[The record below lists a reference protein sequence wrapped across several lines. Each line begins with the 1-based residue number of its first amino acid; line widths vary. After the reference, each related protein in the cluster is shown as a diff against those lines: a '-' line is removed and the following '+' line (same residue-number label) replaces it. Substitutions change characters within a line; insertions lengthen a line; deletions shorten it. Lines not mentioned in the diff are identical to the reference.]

1 MTIWLS
7 FKAWNWLIQY
17 CLYCL
22 HILWWS
28 VLTSVSI
35 SVNKPKQSY
44 FWNRFPYHMKKVDF
58 ASMRKTASLT
68 IEFSVMLSSIIS
80 KILNNSVIFSMRKTI
95 FLLNTTNKMATSCI
109 LGVKLTQEFPYFLW
123 MHLYP
128 VKEVNIA
135 ANDIFS
141 HRYKLWYSVAIDGLC
156 RKKNANIY
164 ALVHTDT
171 HRKNIFE
178 ISGET
183 SSNHDCT
190 RLLYSE

>member
-7 FKAWNWLIQY
+7 FRAWNWLIQY

-22 HILWWS
+22 HILCWS
-28 VLTSVSI
+28 VVTSVSV

-44 FWNRFPYHMKKVDF
+44 FWNWFPYHMKKVDF
-58 ASMRKTASLT
+58 ASMRKTASLK

-80 KILNNSVIFSMRKTI
+80 KILNKSVIFSMKKTI
-95 FLLNTTNKMATSCI
+95 FLLNRTTKMATSCI
-109 LGVKLTQEFPYFLW
+109 LGVELTQEFPYFLW

-128 VKEVNIA
+128 VKGVNIA
-135 ANDIFS
+135 AKDIFS

-156 RKKNANIY
+156 RKKALIY
-164 ALVHTDT
+164 MHLYTQIHTE
-171 HRKNIFE
+171 KNIFE
-178 ISGET
+178 ISGKPN
-183 SSNHDCT
+183 SNHDCT